1 MKQNTFMGVMVIE
14 SIFAL
19 ISMGLLFS
27 DVGAL
32 IYPISL
38 AIFAVVLAPFYLGLK
53 KTEEEAK
60 KRKIR
65 LWMALLM
72 LIPIVAAIVAI
83 ALVVTALMILYS

>member
-1 MKQNTFMGVMVIE
+1 MNRDTF
-14 SIFAL
+14 IFAMLFEGILAL
-19 ISMGLLFS
+19 IAMGLLFS

-32 IYPISL
+32 IYLIASGL
-38 AIFAVVLAPFYLGLK
+38 FAAVLIPVGLK
-53 KTEEEAK
+53 LKHETDEGK

-72 LIPIVAAIVAI
+72 LIPIVAAIFAI

>member
-38 AIFAVVLAPFYLGLK
+38 AIFAAVLAPFYLALK

-60 KRKIR
+60 KRKLR
-65 LWMALLM
+65 LCMVLLM
-72 LIPIVAAIVAI
+72 LIPIVTAAAAIGY
-83 ALVVTALMILYS
+83 VVVALMMYYA